1 LPERRREEQSD
12 RFLEFVTLGCA
23 SVTYLPY
30 IVAAYCVFGAVLA
43 WDGLTPWLKYRRL
56 LRAIR
61 QKAVRASA
69 NRDRGDA

>member
-1 LPERRREEQSD
+1 M
-12 RFLEFVTLGCA
+12 
-23 SVTYLPY
+23 TYLPY
-30 IVAAYCVFGAVLA
+30 IVGAYSVFGVVLA

-69 NRDRGDA
+69 KHDRGEA